1 MQFKV
6 GYYDFSENVGMNF
19 QLNRFYSFGAL
30 EKAELMEIGRKA
42 TDFEKWIALFTEAG
56 EKAAEEGD
64 HLKAALCFRAAQF
77 YTLNDAKDSSGHSLK
92 EVLYERCMEHYDA
105 YYSSFSEINYVRV
118 PFQNGYLPVYTVKPE
133 NPKGVIVL
141 HGGYDSLIQ
150 EFLALLPYFGQKGY
164 ET

>member
-30 EKAELMEIGRKA
+30 EKTELMEIGRKA

-64 HLKAALCFRAAQF
+64 HMKAALCFRAAQF
-77 YTLNDAKDSSGHSLK
+77 YTLNDANLNSIAAVTGAFRH
-92 EVLYERCMEHYDA
+92 
-105 YYSSFSEINYVRV
+105 VRLGPSWWFNDTLEGIKRNIKASV
-118 PFQNGYLPVYTVKPE
+118 
-133 NPKGVIVL
+133 
-141 HGGYDSLIQ
+141 
-150 EFLALLPYFGQKGY
+150 
-164 ET
+164 